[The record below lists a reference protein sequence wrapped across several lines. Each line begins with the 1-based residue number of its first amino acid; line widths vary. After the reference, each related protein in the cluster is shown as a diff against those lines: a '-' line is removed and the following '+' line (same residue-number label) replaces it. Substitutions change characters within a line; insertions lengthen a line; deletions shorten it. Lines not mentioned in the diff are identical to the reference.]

1 MRMLQIEE
9 VNSVSGGANDG
20 LFVIQNQAT
29 WGTQFSGGTA
39 FGSAPGISG
48 FDGFKTWLEGQGVM
62 LEDGSELEEVV
73 VTATREVVTV
83 QEVLTWAA
91 MICGVAAA
99 IYAAPLLMAGAAG
112 TTAAAWAYALASAG
126 FGALAAYLDYIDGKP

>member
-1 MRMLQIEE
+1 
-9 VNSVSGGANDG
+9 
-20 LFVIQNQAT
+20 
-29 WGTQFSGGTA
+29 
-39 FGSAPGISG
+39 
-48 FDGFKTWLEGQGVM
+48 M

-91 MICGVAAA
+91 MICAVAAA
-99 IYAAPLLMAGAAG
+99 VYAAPVLVAGAAG